1 VELAAKSFATPAT
14 RPVLRPWQVETTVT
28 WLIGFVP
35 VSYLALSGGGFDLV
49 TRSEVGVLIW
59 WGLLLGAIVGIVPR
73 TRWTW
78 AGWTAAALLAGFF
91 AWTWIA
97 TGWTQSEE
105 RTLVEVARLATY
117 VGVLVLGLCLVTR
130 ANASSLLNG
139 LACAVLLVSGL
150 AVLSRIQPSWFS
162 PLPNQSL
169 YSTPRLAYPFDYAD
183 GVGEFAALGLPLLL
197 FVATSAR
204 TRTGRSLAAA
214 GLPVVALCVA
224 LTVSRGGILA
234 CAIGIVAFF
243 AFAPDRLPRLAT
255 AVVAA
260 AATAIPV
267 LTLLQHPDERTAL
280 LVHASAS
287 ERHKVLVVILLACAG
302 VAVLQL
308 AITLVV
314 RYGVRPR
321 FLRFSRGQALVVTG
335 LLVAAAVAVVI
346 AGAASGVEHHLW
358 EEFKRPNPPAS
369 SNVVA
374 RLLSVAGSH
383 RYQYWQ
389 AAIHAFD
396 AHPWKGIGPGTFQF
410 YWAQHNSVSEY
421 VQNAHSLYFDTLAET
436 GIVGIILIGGLVVFV
451 VVAGAVRALRATA
464 ASRLAIATGVA
475 GFAGFAAAAAFDWV
489 WQIGVM
495 PMVALLL
502 AAVALSGL
510 RDRERIGPG
519 QRLLVLRAVVVVA
532 ALVALWRIMVPLA
545 STAQVRSSQSAAAVG
560 AWPAA
565 LRDANVAQSLEPGAA
580 SPRVQLA
587 LVLEAVGDVRAARR
601 ALSQA
606 LVREPT
612 NSALWLIAS
621 RLATEANRPRVALA
635 DWLRARSLDPTSP
648 TFKP

>member
-1 VELAAKSFATPAT
+1 VELAAQSFATPAT

-49 TRSEVGVLIW
+49 TRSEVAFLIW
-59 WGLLLGAIVGIVPR
+59 WALLLGAIVGVVPR

-78 AGWTAAALLAGFF
+78 AGWTAAALLTGFF

-105 RTLVEVARLATY
+105 STLVEVARLASY
-117 VGVLVLGLCLVTR
+117 LGMLVLGLCLVTR
-130 ANASSLLNG
+130 ANVSSLLNG

-150 AVLSRIQPSWFS
+150 AVLSRIEPSWFS
-162 PLPNQSL
+162 PLPAQSV

-204 TRTGRSLAAA
+204 TRIGRSLAAA

-234 CAIGIVAFF
+234 CAVGIVAFF
-243 AFAPDRLPRLAT
+243 ALAPDRLPRLAT

-260 AATAIPV
+260 AATAVPIA
-267 LTLLQHPDERTAL
+267 TLLQHPGERAAL
-280 LVHASAS
+280 LTHASAG
-287 ERHKVLVVILLACAG
+287 ERHKVLAVILVACAG
-302 VAVLQL
+302 AAVLQL
-308 AITLVV
+308 AITLIV
-314 RYGVRPR
+314 RHGVRPR
-321 FLRFSRGQALVVTG
+321 FLRFSSGQALGITAVLVVA
-335 LLVAAAVAVVI
+335 VVAVVI
-346 AGAASGVEHHLW
+346 AGAVTGVERHLW

-369 SNVVA
+369 SNIVA

-396 AHPWKGIGPGTFQF
+396 AHPVKGIGPGTFQF
-410 YWAQHNSVSEY
+410 YWAQHNSLSEY

-436 GIVGIILIGGLVVFV
+436 GVVGLVLIGGFVVFV
-451 VVAGAVRALRATA
+451 VISGAVRALRAA
-464 ASRLAIATGVA
+464 AGSRLALATAVA
-475 GFAGFAAAAAFDWV
+475 TFAAFAAAAAFDWV
-489 WQIGVM
+489 WQIGVI
-495 PMVALLL
+495 PMVALLV
-502 AAVALSGL
+502 AAVAVSGL

-519 QRLLVLRAVVVVA
+519 QRLPVLRVLVVVV
-532 ALVALWRIMVPLA
+532 ALVALWRITVPLA
-545 STAQVRSSQSAAAVG
+545 STVEVRSSQSAAAVG

-565 LRDANVAQSLEPGAA
+565 LRDADVAQSLEPGAA
-580 SPRVQLA
+580 SPRVQRA
-587 LVLEAVGDVRAARR
+587 LVLEAVGDVGAATHTF
-601 ALSQA
+601 SQA

-621 RLATEANRPRVALA
+621 RLATEANRPRLALA
-635 DWLRARSLDPTSP
+635 YWQRARALDPTSP
-648 TFKP
+648 TFQP